1 MKSFFQRHSLQHMG
15 SAWFSNQKFLFTPT
29 VKIPRNSHFNDLS
42 NEYKIISVP
51 RRIFSE
57 KKGFLMVNVRNSKT
71 RTLQNKD
78 PALQNIQH
86 MVWRW
91 WYLFRP
97 SCEVA
102 KSVSL
107 LWCKVPWHHKL
118 RCKVQRPIKLDSR
131 PHYDYVLKTQ

>member
-29 VKIPRNSHFNDLS
+29 VKIPRNGHFNDLS

-86 MVWRW
+86 MVWQW

-97 SCEVA
+97 CCGVA